1 MIMVTS
7 ESQIHI
13 QSQDIDYLLSPK
25 AVRERSQMIFDLA
38 TKGQTHFKVNHDRL
52 DVVADYVLEVIYENY
67 PDLKIPFHS
76 RNNHLNAGSIDRI
89 GRLEKSLS
97 ERSKMEIAKSKID
110 LIVVSVLLDA
120 GAGDRWLY
128 QESGQEPGKNKS
140 YSRSEGLAV
149 ASFHMFQAG
158 GFSSDKSSPLQA
170 DIQGLKNIMPFD
182 LERYFQVRR
191 ENPLAGVAGRVY
203 LLNSLAIAMEK
214 QPAIFKN
221 GRIGDLLD
229 HLTKKHG
236 SKLKA
241 AHVLDFVLRAFGEIW
256 PSRLRLRDQN
266 LGDVWSYKNTLV
278 PFHKLSQW
286 LSYSLLVPMMEAGIE
301 IVDVHELTG
310 LPEYRNGGL
319 LLDLGFLELKD
330 PEMLTKKHEPQ
341 SDVIIEWRALTVTSL
356 DLIGDAVRKKLGLE
370 QDELPL
376 AKVLEGGTWHAG
388 RKIAKKLRPGGEP
401 PLNIVSDGTVF

>member
-1 MIMVTS
+1 
-7 ESQIHI
+7 
-13 QSQDIDYLLSPK
+13 
-25 AVRERSQMIFDLA
+25 MIFDLA
-38 TKGQTHFKVNHDRL
+38 SNGQTHFKVNQDRL
-52 DVVADYVLEVIYENY
+52 DLVTDYVLEVIRENY

-76 RNNHLNAGSIDRI
+76 RNNHLNAGSVNRL

-97 ERSKMEIAKSKID
+97 GQSKYDMAKSEID

-120 GAGDRWLY
+120 GAGDRWSY
-128 QESGQEPGKNKS
+128 KEPDTSKT

-158 GFSSDKSSPLQA
+158 AFSSQKHSPLQA
-170 DIQGLKNIMPFD
+170 DIQGLKNITPTI
-182 LERYFQVRR
+182 LEQHFQVSQ
-191 ENPLAGVAGRVY
+191 ENPLAGVEGRTH
-203 LLNSLAIAMEK
+203 LLNMLALAMEK
-214 QPAIFKN
+214 QPTIFKN

-236 SKLKA
+236 TEFKA
-241 AHVLDFVLRAFGEIW
+241 SAVLDFVLRVFGDIW
-256 PSRLRLRDQN
+256 PSRIRLGQQN
-266 LGDVWSYKNTLV
+266 LGDVWSYKDTLV

-286 LSYSLLVPMMEAGIE
+286 LSYSLLVPMIKAGIE
-301 IVDVHELTG
+301 ITDVDELTG

-330 PEMLTKKHEPQ
+330 PELLTKKHEPQ
-341 SDVIIEWRALTVTSL
+341 SELIVEWRALTVTSL
-356 DLIGDAVRKKLGLE
+356 DLIGHAVRKKLGLR

-376 AKVLEGGTWHAG
+376 AKILEGGTWHAG
-388 RKIAKKLRPGGEP
+388 RKIAKAKRPGGVP

>member
-1 MIMVTS
+1 MPDR
-7 ESQIHI
+7 QFA
-13 QSQDIDYLLSPK
+13 SQDIDYLLSPR

-38 TKGQTHFKVNHDRL
+38 TQGQTHFKVNPNRL
-52 DVVADYVLEVIYENY
+52 DVVADYVLDVIHENY

-76 RNNHLNAGSIDRI
+76 RNNHLNAGSVDRL
-89 GRLEKSLS
+89 GRLEKSLFGK
-97 ERSKMEIAKSKID
+97 SKLEIAKSKID
-110 LIVVSVLLDA
+110 LVVVSVLLDA
-120 GAGDRWLY
+120 GAGDRWSY
-128 QESGQEPGKNKS
+128 QEPDTGKT

-158 GFSSDKSSPLQA
+158 SFSSQRSSPLQA
-170 DIQGLKNIMPFD
+170 DIQGLKNITPSI
-182 LERYFQVRR
+182 LEQHFQVTK
-191 ENPLAGVAGRVY
+191 ENPLAGVDGRTH
-203 LLNSLAIAMEK
+203 LLNKLAIVMEK
-214 QPAIFKN
+214 QPIIFKN

-229 HLTKKHG
+229 HLTEKHG

-241 AHVLDFVLRAFGEIW
+241 SYVLDFVLRVFGDIW
-256 PSRLRLRDQN
+256 PSRLRLREQN
-266 LGDVWSYKNTLV
+266 LGDVWNYRDTLV

-286 LSYSLLVPMMEAGIE
+286 LSYSLLVPMIEAGIE
-301 IVDVHELTG
+301 ITDVDELTG

-330 PEMLTKKHEPQ
+330 PELLAIKHEPQ
-341 SDVIIEWRALTVTSL
+341 SELIVEWRALTVTSL
-356 DLIGDAVRKKLGLE
+356 DLIGNAVRKKLGLM

-388 RKIAKKLRPGGEP
+388 RKIAREKRPGGVP